1 MIEKLLFFSYLQCI
15 KNNNS
20 LNTVPKRRRK
30 KKLPLKKNTMKN
42 LLLLSFC
49 LLTVSC
55 VSVKFPES
63 ISVNIELDEESA
75 KNLTQAINNSSYKT
89 IVMGNNFEED
99 GKKLK
104 KVMIRG
110 ERFGVGPNA
119 SKYMNN
125 LPEVIIRRIEK
136 ATEKGVDIKIDTI
149 ISNNGERKEIKIEV
163 KIDDN

>member
-1 MIEKLLFFSYLQCI
+1 
-15 KNNNS
+15 
-20 LNTVPKRRRK
+20 
-30 KKLPLKKNTMKN
+30 
-42 LLLLSFC
+42 
-49 LLTVSC
+49 
-55 VSVKFPES
+55 
-63 ISVNIELDEESA
+63 
-75 KNLTQAINNSSYKT
+75 
-89 IVMGNNFEED
+89 
-99 GKKLK
+99 
-104 KVMIRG
+104 MIRG

>member
-1 MIEKLLFFSYLQCI
+1 
-15 KNNNS
+15 
-20 LNTVPKRRRK
+20 V
-30 KKLPLKKNTMKN
+30 LPLKKKIMKN

-99 GKKLK
+99 GEKLK

>member
-1 MIEKLLFFSYLQCI
+1 
-15 KNNNS
+15 
-20 LNTVPKRRRK
+20 
-30 KKLPLKKNTMKN
+30 MKN

-99 GKKLK
+99 GEKLK

-119 SKYMNN
+119 SKYMND
-125 LPEVIIRRIEK
+125 LPEVIIQRIEK
-136 ATEKGVDIKIDTI
+136 ASEKGIDIKIDTI
-149 ISNNGERKEIKIEV
+149 ISDNGEKKEIKIEL

>member
-1 MIEKLLFFSYLQCI
+1 
-15 KNNNS
+15 
-20 LNTVPKRRRK
+20 
-30 KKLPLKKNTMKN
+30 MKN

-75 KNLTQAINNSSYKT
+75 KNLTQAINNSNYKT
-89 IVMGNNFEED
+89 VVVGNNFEED

-104 KVMIRG
+104 KLMIRG
-110 ERFGVGPNA
+110 ERFGLGPNA
-119 SKYMNN
+119 SKYMNDI
-125 LPEVIIRRIEK
+125 PEVIIRRIEK
-136 ATEKGVDIKIDTI
+136 ATEKGIDIKIDTI
-149 ISNNGERKEIKIEV
+149 ISDNGEKQEIKIEV

>member
-1 MIEKLLFFSYLQCI
+1 M
-15 KNNNS
+15 
-20 LNTVPKRRRK
+20 
-30 KKLPLKKNTMKN
+30 LPLKKKIMKN

-119 SKYMNN
+119 SKYMNDF
-125 LPEVIIRRIEK
+125 PEVIIRRIEK

>member
-1 MIEKLLFFSYLQCI
+1 M
-15 KNNNS
+15 
-20 LNTVPKRRRK
+20 
-30 KKLPLKKNTMKN
+30 LPLKKKIMKN

-119 SKYMNN
+119 SKYMND

>member
-1 MIEKLLFFSYLQCI
+1 M
-15 KNNNS
+15 
-20 LNTVPKRRRK
+20 
-30 KKLPLKKNTMKN
+30 LPLKKNIMKN

-99 GKKLK
+99 GEKLK

-119 SKYMNN
+119 SKYMND

>member
-1 MIEKLLFFSYLQCI
+1 M
-15 KNNNS
+15 
-20 LNTVPKRRRK
+20 
-30 KKLPLKKNTMKN
+30 LPLKKNIMKN